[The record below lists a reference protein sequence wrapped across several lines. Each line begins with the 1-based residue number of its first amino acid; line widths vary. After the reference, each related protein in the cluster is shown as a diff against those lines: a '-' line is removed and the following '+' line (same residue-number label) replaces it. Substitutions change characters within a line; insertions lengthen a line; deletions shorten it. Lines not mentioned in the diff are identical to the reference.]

1 MAGLRGSPSHGRE
14 FISQL
19 EASATG
25 RVATPQLRVRT
36 VRTRAVRSPMRRP
49 LLTSVGSISA
59 APLVL
64 IDVETDEGVT
74 GRSYL
79 FCYLDAVSPLIQRA
93 LEILLPSLV
102 RQPVEPAELRKRAS
116 QSLQLLGAD
125 GVFGLCLSGL
135 DVAYWDALA
144 KAADMPLAR
153 FLGGTCGRVQAYN
166 SNGLGVMSPEA
177 AASEALELIDEGY
190 SAIKVR
196 LGHPLAEH
204 DLAVVRAIR
213 AQIPAGALLMSDYN
227 HCLTAPEAIRRAR
240 MLDGEGLHWIEEPTA
255 PDDLR
260 ANAEVAR
267 SVSTPIQIGE
277 NFRTLREMQAA
288 IDQRACDMVMP
299 DLERIGGVSG
309 WLKAAAIAEASGF
322 AMSSHLFPEVS
333 SHLMMA
339 TPTNHWLEYV
349 DWAEPILSEPLVL
362 KNGYAIVPERPGN
375 GLSWDEDAVRL
386 YAAN

>member
-19 EASATG
+19 ETSATG

-49 LLTSVGSISA
+49 LLTSVGSVSA

-102 RQPVEPAELRKRAS
+102 RQPVEPAELRRRAS

-153 FLGGTCGRVQAYN
+153 FLGWDMRPN
-166 SNGLGVMSPEA
+166 SGLQQQRPWRDEPGSRGVR
-177 AASEALELIDEGY
+177 
-190 SAIKVR
+190 SA
-196 LGHPLAEH
+196 
-204 DLAVVRAIR
+204 
-213 AQIPAGALLMSDYN
+213 
-227 HCLTAPEAIRRAR
+227 
-240 MLDGEGLHWIEEPTA
+240 
-255 PDDLR
+255 
-260 ANAEVAR
+260 
-267 SVSTPIQIGE
+267 
-277 NFRTLREMQAA
+277 RTYR
-288 IDQRACDMVMP
+288 
-299 DLERIGGVSG
+299 
-309 WLKAAAIAEASGF
+309 
-322 AMSSHLFPEVS
+322 
-333 SHLMMA
+333 
-339 TPTNHWLEYV
+339 
-349 DWAEPILSEPLVL
+349 
-362 KNGYAIVPERPGN
+362 
-375 GLSWDEDAVRL
+375 
-386 YAAN
+386 

>member
-1 MAGLRGSPSHGRE
+1 MRS
-14 FISQL
+14 I
-19 EASATG
+19 
-25 RVATPQLRVRT
+25 
-36 VRTRAVRSPMRRP
+36 RTRAVRSPMRRP
-49 LLTSVGSISA
+49 LLTSVGSVTA

-64 IDVETDEGVT
+64 IDVETDQGIT

-79 FCYLDAVSPLIQRA
+79 FCYLDAVSPLIRRV
-93 LEILLPSLV
+93 LEILVPSLV
-102 RQPVEPAELRKRAS
+102 RQKVEPAELRKRAG
-116 QSLQLLGAD
+116 QSLQLLGVD

-153 FLGGTCGRVQAYN
+153 FLGASCGRIQAYN
-166 SNGLGVMSPEA
+166 SNGLGVMNPEA
-177 AASEALELIDEGY
+177 AASEALELLDDGY
-190 SAIKVR
+190 RAIKVR
-196 LGHPLAEH
+196 LGHPAAED

-213 AQIPAGALLMSDYN
+213 AKIPAGALLMSDYN
-227 HCLTAPEAIRRAR
+227 HCLSGLEAVRRAR
-240 MLDGEGLHWIEEPTA
+240 MLDDEGLYWIEEPTA
-255 PDDLR
+255 PDDLP

-288 IDQRACDMVMP
+288 IDQRACDLVMP

-309 WLKAAAIAEASGF
+309 WLKAAAVAETSGF

-349 DWAEPILSEPLVL
+349 DWAGPILSEPLVVRD
-362 KNGYAIVPERPGN
+362 GYAIVPERSGN

-386 YAAN
+386 YGAD